1 MSHSTGR
8 MSLPRKLGYA
18 VGNFGL
24 NIYWQSLT
32 YFLLYFYTDVVG
44 LSGATAGAIYMVA
57 SMFDAAI
64 DPVAGVLMDRTR
76 TRWGRYRP
84 WIAIGAVPLA
94 LSFMLLYLSPSLEGS
109 LLVVAVTASHLLFRI
124 CYTTVAVPFNSLTAR
139 ITQDQA
145 ERTQLTALNVL
156 FASAAGSVVALLTQP
171 LVQLAGGAQNNGFF
185 WAATLGG
192 VVATA
197 IFAFVAMV
205 TREPAEQEESEG
217 SLSLTVGVDRAA
229 LGTVFKNRAFLLL
242 VSGLLFA
249 TFNTTVLSKSMI
261 YYFKYVVGDESA
273 SRGALTFATTAAFV
287 LVPIWATLGRFFGKR
302 AVWLLAVAV
311 GLVGAAFLGLVQPVA
326 SLTTTAAFAIMQT
339 GTVGIAVAYWA
350 LLPDTVEYG
359 EWAGG
364 VRLESFLFGL
374 FMFVQKMGLGAAAG
388 LFGFCLSQLGYDPG
402 SPNGGGLGPA
412 LPSMIAILCGLSL
425 ASSGTC
431 AFFSPLRKGV
441 HEDIVAEVRRR
452 RAA

>member
-1 MSHSTGR
+1 MSQPSGR

-32 YFLLYFYTDVVG
+32 YFLLYFYTDVIG
-44 LSGATAGAIYMVA
+44 LSGATAGAIYMIA

-64 DPVAGVLMDRTR
+64 DPIAGILMDRTN

-94 LSFMLLYLSPSLEGS
+94 LSFMLLYLSPSLEGT
-109 LLVVAVTASHLLFRI
+109 LLVVAVTASHLFFRV

-171 LVQLAGGAQNNGFF
+171 LVQMAGGAQNNGFF

-192 VVATA
+192 IIATV
-197 IFAFVAMV
+197 IFVFVAMV
-205 TREPAEQEESEG
+205 TREPVGEDGNDG
-217 SLSLTVGVDRAA
+217 SSALAAGVDRAA
-229 LGTVFKNRAFLLL
+229 LGTVTKNRAFLLL
-242 VSGLLFA
+242 VAGLLFA
-249 TFNTTVLSKSMI
+249 TFNTTVLSKSLI
-261 YYFKYVVGDESA
+261 YYFKYVVGDEGA

-287 LVPIWATLGRFFGKR
+287 LVPLWAMAGRWWGKR
-302 AVWLLAVAV
+302 MVWLLAVSTGIAGAV
-311 GLVGAAFLGLVQPVA
+311 FLGLVQPVGA
-326 SLTTTAAFAIMQT
+326 LSATAGFAVMQT

-359 EWAGG
+359 EWRSG

-388 LFGFCLSQLGYDPG
+388 LFGYILTLLGYDPHAA
-402 SPNGGGLGPA
+402 NGGGLGQA
-412 LPSMIAILCGLSL
+412 LPIVIAVLCGASL
-425 ASSGTC
+425 TGSGVC
-431 AFFSPLRKGV
+431 AYFSPLRKGV
-441 HEDIVAEVRRR
+441 HERIVEDL
-452 RAA
+452 AASRQG